1 MSTRKQTKKLG
12 VEALLEK
19 SDPISIQEIT
29 LQDWYASFA
38 LLGIPKNFHSHQ
50 EIASAAWDFAEAM
63 IEERNRR
70 M

>member
-1 MSTRKQTKKLG
+1 MSTRKPTKKLG

-19 SDPISIQEIT
+19 SDPVSIQEIT

-38 LLGIPKNFHSHQ
+38 LLYMPGSDDADVTAKG
-50 EIASAAWDFAEAM
+50 AWDIAEAM
-63 IEERNRR
+63 MEERKRR